1 METRMAIK
9 WSEVKT
15 EVAALRTQVKH
26 IWGEQQTKYDAL
38 KEKFDKLEQTLANQE
53 LDEEATKEFAD
64 FKADLQAFD
73 DTIPEVEENPPAPE
87 AGSAR
92 RRA

>member
-15 EVAALRTQVKH
+15 EVAGLRAQVKH

-38 KEKFDKLEQTLANQE
+38 KEKFDALEKLLAAQE
-53 LDEEATKEFAD
+53 LDAETTTELEG
-64 FKADLQAFD
+64 FKQELQAFD
-73 DTIPEVEENPPAPE
+73 DTIPETEEPPAPE